1 MNKKEIR
8 QKYRSIAK
16 WYDWVE
22 GVPEMLGLNLLRN
35 KLMKKAFG
43 QVLEVAAGTG
53 RNFKYYPSNCKLI
66 AVDMSEEML
75 KIAQKKSKNL
85 KCPITFCLMDAEN
98 LGFPD
103 QSFDTVVSSLSTCT
117 FPNPVRAL
125 KEMARVCRTDG
136 RILLLEHGRSNW
148 ERIACWQDKRAPKH
162 AEMLGCHW
170 NREPLDLV
178 READLIPFTFHRTFF
193 GMVHSIEAMREATLS
208 GATRE

>member
-1 MNKKEIR
+1 MDKKEIR
-8 QKYRSIAK
+8 QKYRSMAK

-22 GVPEMLGLNLLRN
+22 GIPEKLGLNLLRN

-66 AVDMSEEML
+66 AVDMSEAML
-75 KIAQKKSKNL
+75 CMAQKKAKNL
-85 KCPITFCLMDAEN
+85 KFPITFCLMDAEN

-103 QSFDTVVSSLSTCT
+103 QSFDTIVSSLSTCT
-117 FPNPVRAL
+117 FPNPVGAL

-148 ERIACWQDKRAPKH
+148 ERIGRWQDKRAPKH

-178 READLIPFTFHRTFF
+178 READLIPFTFHRTFLAW
-193 GMVHSIEAMREATLS
+193 STLLK
-208 GATRE
+208 R